1 MIFERKPFV
10 VVVWIAALA
19 GCASQPLGP
28 TVGVMPPPGKPFT
41 VFAQEQ
47 DGCKIY
53 AQSQIGGAVQQ
64 ADNSAIGAAALG
76 TILGAGLGAAVG
88 GGRGAAVGA
97 ASGVLVGSSVGAN
110 NAAATGMTAQQLYD
124 DSFAQ
129 CMYSKGNQ
137 VPGFA
142 VQQNVAMSVGYDP
155 GLVTAVQAE
164 LRRRGWLG
172 SNPDGLYGP
181 HTRSAIIG
189 YEQSRGLPAD
199 GAPSDLLLADL
210 RAN

>member
-1 MIFERKPFV
+1 M
-10 VVVWIAALA
+10 
-19 GCASQPLGP
+19 
-28 TVGVMPPPGKPFT
+28 
-41 VFAQEQ
+41 AQ
-47 DGCKIY
+47 
-53 AQSQIGGAVQQ
+53 GGAVQQ
-64 ADNSAIGAAALG
+64 ADNSTIGAAALG
-76 TILGAGLGAAVG
+76 TLLGAGLGAAVG

-97 ASGVLVGSSVGAN
+97 ASGVLLGSSVGADR
-110 NAAATGMTAQQLYD
+110 AAATEITAQQLYD

-142 VQQNVAMSVGYDP
+142 VPPNVPRVVGYDP

-164 LRRRGWLG
+164 LHRRGWLG

-189 YEQSRGLPAD
+189 YEQSRGLLAD
-199 GAPSDLLLADL
+199 GVPSDALLAHL